1 VRSELTHH
9 EHAERPADRD
19 DKPPIGRPPLD
30 RSDLAALLATYCALV
45 AVFTA
50 IGLVVKRWDRLDA
63 WDQSESRQLAESRTP
78 RLNTLSW
85 WGSNLSETLVKIVVT
100 AIVAGVM
107 LYVWRR
113 WREALMIIVPLVLE
127 AAVFITVTWIVKR
140 PRPPVEQLDGSP
152 VSSSFPS
159 GHVAAAVCYSAI
171 AIVVFW
177 HTRRTWARALA
188 VLLSIAV
195 PLIVGWARAYRGMH
209 YISDVVAG
217 VVLGLVTV
225 VISWWL
231 LERRSV
237 AVDAADVA
245 DALDA
250 RAGST
255 SASA

>member
-1 VRSELTHH
+1 MRFGEPGGGVHTESTHHH
-9 EHAERPADRD
+9 EHADEPADRGH
-19 DKPPIGRPPLD
+19 KPPIGRPPLD
-30 RSDLAALLATYCALV
+30 RSDLVALLAIYCGLV

-50 IGLVVKRWDRLDA
+50 IGLAIKRWGRLEA
-63 WDQSESRQLAESRTP
+63 WDQSESRQLADSRTP

-85 WGSNLSETLVKIVVT
+85 WGSNLSETIVKIVVT
-100 AIVAGVM
+100 AIVAGTM

-113 WREALMIIVPLVLE
+113 WREALLVVVPLVVE

-177 HTRRTWARALA
+177 HTRRTWARVLA
-188 VLLSIAV
+188 VVLSIAV

-209 YISDVVAG
+209 HVSDVVAG
-217 VVLGLVTV
+217 VVLGAVTV
-225 VISWWL
+225 AFCWWV
-231 LERRSV
+231 LERRSNTV
-237 AVDAADVA
+237 
-245 DALDA
+245 
-250 RAGST
+250 RRS
-255 SASA
+255 